1 VLTSIIVS
9 AIALFTVGAVLT
21 RFTGRPPLLSGARM
35 LVIGAAAAGIT
46 FAIGSLFHVST
57 S

>member
-1 VLTSIIVS
+1 MAAAIAVS
-9 AIALFTVGAVLT
+9 AVALFTVGATLT
-21 RFTGRPPLLSGARM
+21 RFTGRSPLLSGARM

-57 S
+57 G